1 MFMKQV
7 VYLFTAAFPYGRAE
21 SFLEN
26 EIPVLAKKFNSIFIF
41 PHTNKGEEIR
51 TIPANCIVQEAIN
64 ERHDLNSSKIYSSH
78 FFFICSVLIAELV
91 HCPSPFY
98 FLKNIRQFNSIL
110 IRGIYDA
117 EKIRKSIK
125 HSPGEV
131 IFYSYWMN
139 DWALAL
145 AILKHKKVI
154 NNFVFRCAGFDI
166 YDERHKG
173 GFLPFR
179 YFVYKNASAVYPNSM
194 DGVNYIKSKKCFPE
208 KIKIQYWGTGDNG
221 LNKFDENE
229 RFTIVSCSNV
239 IPLKRVHLI
248 IEMLKNI
255 HFDLYWVHF
264 GDGNCMEEIKEKA
277 LLLPTNIT
285 FAFKGRVPNKEVIEF
300 YKSHSVNLF
309 ITTSETES
317 LPVSVQEAISF
328 GIPVIATNVGGMA
341 EIVNEQT
348 GYLIDKIVDIAKTA
362 KLISDF
368 KMSNKNTVE
377 FRKGVRDF
385 WQSHFEAEHIYSNF
399 YKDLINI

>member
-1 MFMKQV
+1 MKQV
-7 VYLFTAAFPYGRAE
+7 VYLFTAAYPYGRAE

-26 EIPVLAKKFNSIFIF
+26 EIPVLVQKFNSIFIF
-41 PHTNKGEEIR
+41 PHANKGEEKR

-64 ERHDLNSSKIYSSH
+64 ERNDLIPRKIYLSH
-78 FFFICSVLIAELV
+78 FFFICSVLLSEFV
-91 HCPSPFY
+91 RVPRPFY

-110 IRGIYDA
+110 IRGIYDS
-117 EKIRKSIK
+117 EKIKQSIK
-125 HSPGEV
+125 HSPDEV
-131 IFYSYWMN
+131 IYYSYWMN

-145 AILKHKKVI
+145 AILKRKKVI

-194 DGVNYIKSKKCFPE
+194 DGVNYIKSKNCFPE
-208 KIKIQYWGTGDNG
+208 KIKIQYWGTSNSGFNA
-221 LNKFDENE
+221 FDESGK
-229 RFTIVSCSNV
+229 FTIVSCSNL

-255 HFDLYWVHF
+255 NFDLNWIHF
-264 GDGNCMEEIKEKA
+264 GDGISMEEMKEKA

-285 FAFKGRVPNKEVIEF
+285 FVFKGRIPNKEVIEF
-300 YKSHSVNLF
+300 YKNHSVNLF

-348 GYLIDKIVDIAKTA
+348 GYLIDKNVDITKTA

-368 KMSNKNTVE
+368 KMSNKNTSE
-377 FRKGVRDF
+377 FRKGVRSF
-385 WQSHFEAEHIYSNF
+385 WQSHFEAEHIYSKF
-399 YKDLINI
+399 YEDLINI